1 MLHSLCSLLYL
12 VYSIDHVPHVKRNV
26 NIGKERNSIDSI
38 GIFFI
43 FIFVFYVCCYGFPK
57 PGGAIQRERPLG
69 TGQHIGVL
77 TLG

>member
-1 MLHSLCSLLYL
+1 M
-12 VYSIDHVPHVKRNV
+12 
-26 NIGKERNSIDSI
+26 ERKSIDSI

-69 TGQHIGVL
+69 TGQNIRVFTLDWLYFDRLKIQILWREGVADVENDL
-77 TLG
+77 N